1 MAEAVA
7 ARPPQRERAAA
18 ARAVR
23 GPLLSRIAGVA
34 MLVAALVLA
43 RDAGAAAMLSPG
55 DAFPT
60 WSLRDHTGATV
71 SSQDLSGKTYLL
83 WFYPKAMTPG
93 CTAEG
98 NALRDE
104 SPALAK
110 AGVEVLGVSF
120 DEPREN
126 AEFVAAQGFPFRLL
140 SDDGSL
146 AVQVGAAESRDQSAT
161 RRISYLVGPDGKVVK
176 AYASV
181 SPATH
186 ARDVLADATAARAA
200 KSAAPAPAAP

>member
-1 MAEAVA
+1 MAEPPGARAPRPPTGAAVPRARRASRSSPIVLVACLVALAVA
-7 ARPPQRERAAA
+7 PGR
-18 ARAVR
+18 VT
-23 GPLLSRIAGVA
+23 
-34 MLVAALVLA
+34 
-43 RDAGAAAMLSPG
+43 AAAMLAAG
-55 DAFPT
+55 ETFPT
-60 WSLRDHTGATV
+60 WSMRDQTGATV
-71 SSQDLSGKTYLL
+71 SSQDLAGKTYLL

-146 AVQVGAAESRDQSAT
+146 AVQVGAAESRDQSAA
-161 RRISYLVGPDGKVVK
+161 RRISYLVGPDGKVVQ
-176 AYASV
+176 AYPSV

-186 ARDVLADATAARAA
+186 AREVLEDATAARA
-200 KSAAPAPAAP
+200 KSAAPAPPAR

>member
-1 MAEAVA
+1 MAESRSV
-7 ARPPQRERAAA
+7 RPPQPARAAA
-18 ARAVR
+18 ARAGR

-34 MLVAALVLA
+34 MLVAALLIG
-43 RDAGAAAMLSPG
+43 RDASAAAMLSPG
-55 DAFPT
+55 DGFPT

-71 SSQDLSGKTYLL
+71 SSQDLAGRTYLL

-110 AGVEVLGVSF
+110 AGVEVLGISF

-126 AEFVAAQGFPFRLL
+126 AEFVAVQGFPFRLL

-186 ARDVLADATAARAA
+186 AREVLADATAARAA
-200 KSAAPAPAAP
+200 SAPSAPAAK